1 MYCGKCGAKMKIG
14 SNFCTE
20 CGASVAEARP
30 TPPAASATE
39 AKPAPSAANVTPVQK
54 SSAQK
59 PDGPVGTG
67 AAGSSLNGGQGAPK
81 SAGKAEQN
89 RMIGLIGAGIIAISL
104 FLPFLTG
111 SVGAF
116 GFSVSKSSSLI
127 GLLKSIPNGYVTIMI
142 LFFFIGV
149 VAVCH
154 ILMLPKL
161 SLIGVVLLF
170 LLLCS
175 AVGEMGNVSFD
186 IGIASIQLGIG
197 VWVYLIGVF
206 VCIVAAFR
214 KRG

>member
-20 CGASVAEARP
+20 CGASVAEAKP
-30 TPPAASATE
+30 TPPVANVTE

-54 SSAQK
+54 TSAPK

-67 AAGSSLNGGQGAPK
+67 AAGSSPNGGQGAVK

-116 GFSVSKSSSLI
+116 GFSASKSSSLI
-127 GLLKSIPNGYVTIMI
+127 GLLKNMENGYPTIMVF
-142 LFFFIGV
+142 FFFIGV
-149 VAVCH
+149 VVVCH
-154 ILMLPKL
+154 ILMHPKL
-161 SLIGVVLLF
+161 SLIGVVI
-170 LLLCS
+170 LLLMLFGC
-175 AVGEMGNVSFD
+175 VLGTGNMSFD
-186 IGIASIQLGIG
+186 IGVASVQLGIG
-197 VWVYLIGVF
+197 AWVYLIGVF
-206 VCIVAAFR
+206 VCFVAAFR
-214 KRG
+214 KKS